1 MLGAAPAYG
10 QGGLLYDEYADS
22 YTVAEG
28 DTLWNIAGQFL
39 QDPQRWE
46 EVWQPDPYLDNPDLI
61 YPGDILR
68 IGLVGGNPRILV
80 QRGGRLEVRL
90 GPEIRVLPLVS
101 AIPTIPLEDIEN
113 SFTKNRIVDPAM
125 IEAAPNIVANLGNN
139 LVIGTSDEIYA
150 RGLWPDGTGSS
161 EVY

>member
-1 MLGAAPAYG
+1 MMNKVGSKPLLTLISLCAGILLGAAPAYG
-10 QGGLLYDEYADS
+10 QGRFLHEEYADS

-68 IGLVGGNPRILV
+68 IGLVGGNPRILG
-80 QRGGRLEVRL
+80 QRGAGWSYGWV
-90 GPEIRVLPLVS
+90 PKS
-101 AIPTIPLEDIEN
+101 AY
-113 SFTKNRIVDPAM
+113 FH
-125 IEAAPNIVANLGNN
+125 
-139 LVIGTSDEIYA
+139 
-150 RGLWPDGTGSS
+150 W
-161 EVY
+161 